1 MKKTATYIS
10 FFVLL
15 SSLSF
20 AGKSDKASL
29 LSGHAVINFEQSTLT
44 EDDGAVVDR
53 KRAHKRKRRVRPKR
67 NGF

>member
-20 AGKSDKASL
+20 ASADKGSF
-29 LSGHAVINFEQSTLT
+29 LSGHTAINFEQTTLT